1 MNLIWKLLRQHIS
14 ISQFAG
20 FFFANLVGVAI
31 VLIGIQFY
39 NDYQELGNEDGFM
52 KSDYLIVNKEIGAM
66 SAFTGAQNT
75 FTEEEIDEFKE
86 SGFVERIGAFTPSSF
101 NVRAQFEVEGF
112 MNFSTEMFFESV
124 PDDFVDVKSEA
135 WRYVEGSDEIPIIL
149 PKNYLDLYNF
159 GYAQGKG
166 LPKLSEGILGA
177 MRLKILI
184 GSNGEN
190 EEFLGRIV
198 GFSSR
203 LNTILVP
210 EGFMQWANG
219 KYMNSNVEKDPT
231 RLVVEVTNPADER
244 VASFLQERGYETDA
258 DKLDASKTTFVLRVI
273 VSIVM
278 AIGIVISLL
287 SFYIL
292 MLSIFLLVQKNST
305 KLENLLLLGYSPAKV
320 SFPYQAMTIS
330 LNVLVLI
337 LAIVVMLIVRA
348 VYLSYFESFFP
359 NISVQG
365 VFPAFLAGLLLLV
378 IVSVFHVIVIRKK
391 VINIWKGKEEKWKEF
406 IKSINI

>member
-1 MNLIWKLLRQHIS
+1 MKMNLIWKLLRQHIC
-14 ISQFAG
+14 ISQFVG

-52 KSDYLIVNKEIGAM
+52 KSDYVIVNKEVGAM

-112 MNFSTEMFFESV
+112 MKFSTEMFFESV

-210 EGFMQWANG
+210 EEFMQWANG
-219 KYMNSNVEKDPT
+219 KYMNSNVAKDPT

-391 VINIWKGKEEKWKEF
+391 VINIWKGKE
-406 IKSINI
+406 

>member
-14 ISQFAG
+14 ISQFVG

-124 PDDFVDVKSEA
+124 PDDFVDVKSDA

-219 KYMNSNVEKDPT
+219 KYMNSDVAKDPT

-292 MLSIFLLVQKNST
+292 MLSIFLLVQKNSA
-305 KLENLLLLGYSPAKV
+305 KLENLLLLGYSPTKV

-391 VINIWKGKEEKWKEF
+391 VSNIWKGKE
-406 IKSINI
+406 